1 MCPVLG
7 KFGIL
12 GSQRISKMR
21 RNGRKGSVPLIGREN
36 IGRDIYIFFL
46 WGNYLE
52 GRDSNENNYIF
63 FFFSWEVTK
72 IKKEENIFYKYIT
85 IISL

>member
-36 IGRDIYIFFL
+36 IGRDIY
-46 WGNYLE
+46 
-52 GRDSNENNYIF
+52 F
-63 FFFSWEVTK
+63 FFMGKLFRGEG
-72 IKKEENIFYKYIT
+72 
-85 IISL
+85 